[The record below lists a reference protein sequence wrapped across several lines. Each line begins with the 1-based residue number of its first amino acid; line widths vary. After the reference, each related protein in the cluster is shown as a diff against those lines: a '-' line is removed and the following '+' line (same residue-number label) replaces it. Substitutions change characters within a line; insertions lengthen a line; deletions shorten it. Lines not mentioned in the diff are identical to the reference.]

1 MSTNPWKITASF
13 ETTSSTKDEYM
24 AVIKNLKAT
33 APPEPKR
40 GQKTSRPEMA
50 HLSLIK
56 ALESRIEAIDAE
68 QVVSCLPSVPEL
80 SLVDLVTNSEF
91 DSGCRKCGGS

>member
-33 APPEPKR
+33 APSEPRR
-40 GQKTSRPEMA
+40 GQKLSRPEMA

-68 QVVSCLPSVPEL
+68 QVVSCLPSVAEL
-80 SLVDLVTNSEF
+80 SVVDSVTDSEF